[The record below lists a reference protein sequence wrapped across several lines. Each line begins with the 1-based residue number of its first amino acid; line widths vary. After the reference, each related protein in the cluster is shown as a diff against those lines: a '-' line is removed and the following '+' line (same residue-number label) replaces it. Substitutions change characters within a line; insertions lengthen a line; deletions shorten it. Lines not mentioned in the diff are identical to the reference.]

1 MKSILKSSFEFLIHN
16 HMIPFKEK
24 KMTSPNDKSRFH
36 TEIVLFPSTVSLIW
50 STRLTCTVFY
60 ITTLN
65 QVLDHRPLLI

>member
-1 MKSILKSSFEFLIHN
+1 
-16 HMIPFKEK
+16 
-24 KMTSPNDKSRFH
+24 MTSPNDKSRFH
-36 TEIVLFPSTVSLIW
+36 TEIVLFPSTVCLIW